1 MILKERFLAR
11 IERRLQDY
19 QEDPPLV
26 FWGSLPRQG
35 ATPSDLAQLVTGQV
49 ERYVQALVPKKYRKA
64 VLDRLCLV
72 ESWPL
77 ECGFQ
82 GVPGLGQESLH
93 ILSQYE
99 RHSGKLPAWPA
110 KVSFEEA
117 AKLLDAS
124 RNDKQAEII
133 AYLLRKSLFRVD
145 TLQAIPPADDA
156 PNALLT
162 LTEKFPAIPSKVL
175 GITESSE
182 ALDGMGIP
190 TEFPIPNDNGEQVV
204 EHASLEKRLGIA
216 KALIYKRATN
226 RWNPAGV
233 GAVALALQEV
243 LADAKRPAT
252 ALDAS
257 QAHEAFISTWGG
269 QTRSPNAKA
278 QKVIDG
284 GGLFL
289 EILATGQKPKAQL
302 QFPMDNLNEGD
313 IEHLKSIRGSRGLR
327 HWAAIQNLLSQ
338 KGGRTGEVTWLID
351 EHIEAL
357 GLKSNDADTRKAIA
371 QEVEQ
376 LTNLWAV
383 IYNAD
388 HSERMRFRII
398 EPVIHETLQGTDYV
412 LDGMR
417 LQMARQF
424 YSGVRKSNGKLGT
437 AFAQVPTELARLD
450 HRTRA
455 GGFPYAIALGMLF
468 AIRLRWD
475 DQQPLRLKGATLLR
489 MGGMKLNKVTPGRS
503 WQTLRHNLDELVR
516 IGSIGAYRW
525 EGTPGLYT
533 ICEIPP
539 AQWVKDRALHGI
551 RPPRELPAADLL
563 DGRSLSAWRA
573 NKGHSQSTAAKLLGV
588 GKSTILRA
596 EKVADKLLSPKL
608 RKAFLEARKPT

>member
-11 IERRLQDY
+11 IERILQDY

-278 QKVIDG
+278 Q
-284 GGLFL
+284 
-289 EILATGQKPKAQL
+289 
-302 QFPMDNLNEGD
+302 
-313 IEHLKSIRGSRGLR
+313 
-327 HWAAIQNLLSQ
+327 
-338 KGGRTGEVTWLID
+338 
-351 EHIEAL
+351 
-357 GLKSNDADTRKAIA
+357 
-371 QEVEQ
+371 
-376 LTNLWAV
+376 
-383 IYNAD
+383 
-388 HSERMRFRII
+388 
-398 EPVIHETLQGTDYV
+398 
-412 LDGMR
+412 
-417 LQMARQF
+417 
-424 YSGVRKSNGKLGT
+424 
-437 AFAQVPTELARLD
+437 
-450 HRTRA
+450 
-455 GGFPYAIALGMLF
+455 
-468 AIRLRWD
+468 
-475 DQQPLRLKGATLLR
+475 
-489 MGGMKLNKVTPGRS
+489 RS
-503 WQTLRHNLDELVR
+503 
-516 IGSIGAYRW
+516 
-525 EGTPGLYT
+525 
-533 ICEIPP
+533 
-539 AQWVKDRALHGI
+539 
-551 RPPRELPAADLL
+551 
-563 DGRSLSAWRA
+563 
-573 NKGHSQSTAAKLLGV
+573 
-588 GKSTILRA
+588 
-596 EKVADKLLSPKL
+596 
-608 RKAFLEARKPT
+608 